1 MRQFYIW
8 RIDMKV
14 NLFKKTVGLFLAM
27 AVMLSAVPFASAAAE
42 IKAAGNKSINVMDLE
57 LAVTGQKEFL
67 KNKGMGS
74 RDTRLSVGDQAVTSR
89 NGFVIRP
96 DSKGAKPNVA
106 DVNIDLTKLDTEVT
120 YFSAIVGN
128 DDNSPII
135 RAYGVNGSAQC
146 IILAD
151 GKTLTDTATITPG
164 DMYRVGCVIPAG
176 TKTLTL
182 RTTDVEG
189 DNYLD
194 YCDWIEP
201 TLYEKA
207 PSAGVIKDLYTDYN
221 ATPNTVLSAEGAIGV
236 RFNVKE
242 AFSEIT
248 VKKEFSETDVV
259 GSLYEFKYSYGRS
272 LQNKPVATIT
282 EPDVD
287 GSSLTFNFE
296 SIVPAGE
303 YIFVVDGLKNI
314 KVNSS
319 AFGYCYAD
327 GNASVGLVNMSI
339 KFVDQV
345 EDYLATPS
353 DEPFFTK
360 KTTAV
365 SGVEKQRAQDT
376 YNNLINNLA
385 DFPSSVNIGED
396 SYSGFPTPDFTVK
409 SKDTADDEL
418 HHCITNDIT
427 LKHKSGL
434 EFILKTA
441 FYYDYAALEWT
452 VYVTNAA
459 SENSPIVSNFYG
471 CKDYKFVGSD
481 PTILT
486 NNSDFES
493 SEAPYRT
500 DTITISDGETITD
513 SPYNGRSS
521 DEAFPYYNFEY
532 GDKGALIAVGWS
544 STWQTDFTYKDGV
557 TTFSDKQKVFSSYIK
572 PGEVARTPLTAMVLY
587 DGRDKDRATNLWRN
601 WFIDC
606 NMYRDNGK
614 DLVDPFVAGV
624 TSIKYN
630 EMLNAN
636 TENQKES
643 IKAYVDANVDI
654 DVWWMDAGWYPCNE
668 PGSTNRD
675 WRNTG
680 NWTPDTERFP
690 DKFKEIS
697 EYANQNDIKTLLWF
711 EPERVGMVYTDG
723 QALDDSCVK
732 REWLIGY
739 GEENESAY
747 EERYY
752 RQLDIGNDEC
762 REWLKSQ
769 VAKVLTEG
777 GISIYREDLNIGRS
791 ETNYNLY
798 NAAHPDRTGITENK
812 CVQGHYDYW
821 KYLIGLDQVELL
833 DSCAS
838 GGHRLDI
845 ESMRLAVSLHPSDY
859 NHNDMIAKQ
868 VANYNLCSWIPFV
881 GANSA
886 ENRTMVDEYTLR
898 SAYRPALVLQY
909 DPPSQQTDK
918 LNRLLT
924 EWRGISK
931 YFYDDIY
938 QFTYETYSR
947 NELYSYGYIDRE
959 AQEGYAMVYNRNEV
973 EKNRFIKLK
982 GLNEDDTYEITFASG
997 AAAVTATG
1005 TYLMN
1010 RGVKVKVKSSDI
1022 LYIKRTNTAATDLAA
1037 FNKAL
1042 ENCKNVK
1049 VNVMTI
1055 ESAFRILKAI
1065 SNAEMIQQAGD
1076 AAKPINFVIATEQL
1090 NKAKKAQKIASP
1102 SEPADQKNAQL
1113 SAVIDYIGEVTVDNF
1128 RQKIYFIEFAETAK
1142 AAILK
1147 KYPDTVILK
1156 DDVLLAA
1163 RAKYDELTAE
1173 PADDIMYGDVDANGT
1188 VEATDALWALQA
1200 YVGSRQLDDIAFKAA
1215 DVNLDEKVDT
1225 SDALAILQYA
1235 VKLRDKLPIA

>member
-1 MRQFYIW
+1 
-8 RIDMKV
+8 MKV
-14 NLFKKTVGLFLAM
+14 NLFKKTVGLFLA
-27 AVMLSAVPFASAAAE
+27 AAIMLSAVPFASAAAE
-42 IKAAGNKSINVMDLE
+42 IKDAGNRSINVMDLE

-89 NGFVIRP
+89 NGFMIRP

-106 DVNIDLTKLDTEVT
+106 DVTIDLSKLDTEVA

-164 DMYRVGCVIPAG
+164 DMYRIGCVIPAG

-201 TLYEKA
+201 TLYQKA
-207 PSAGVIKDLYTDYN
+207 PSAGVNKDVYSDYMVS
-221 ATPNTVLSAEGAIGV
+221 TGTTLSAEGAIGV
-236 RFNVKE
+236 RFNAKE
-242 AFSEIT
+242 AFTEISVTKELSE
-248 VKKEFSETDVV
+248 SEVV
-259 GSLYEFKYSYGRS
+259 GSLYEFKYSYVRS
-272 LQNKPVATIT
+272 LQNKPIATIT
-282 EPDVD
+282 EPEID
-287 GSSLTFNFE
+287 GTLYTFNFA
-296 SIVPAGE
+296 SVVPAGE
-303 YIFVVDGLKNI
+303 YIFVVDGLKSI
-314 KVNSS
+314 KANNSE
-319 AFGYCYAD
+319 FGYCYTD
-327 GNASVGLVNMSI
+327 GRASAGLINMTI
-339 KFVDQV
+339 KFVDEV
-345 EDYLATPS
+345 EDYLAAPTE
-353 DEPFFTK
+353 EPFFTR
-360 KTTAV
+360 KTTSV

-376 YNNLINNLA
+376 YNSLINNLA
-385 DFPSSVNIGED
+385 EFPSSVNIGED
-396 SYSGFPTPDFTVK
+396 SYTGFPAPDFTVK
-409 SKDTADDEL
+409 SKDKADDEL

-452 VYVTNAA
+452 VYVTNTAD
-459 SENSPIVSNFYG
+459 ENSPVVSNFYG
-471 CKDYKFVGSD
+471 CKDYEFKGDD

-500 DTITISDGETITD
+500 DTVTIADGETVTD

-587 DGRDKDRATNLWRN
+587 DGRDKDRATNLWRS

-723 QALDDSCVK
+723 QALDESCIK

-762 REWLKSQ
+762 RDWLKAQ
-769 VAKVLTEG
+769 VTKVLTEG

-791 ETNYNLY
+791 EANYNIY
-798 NAAHPDRTGITENK
+798 NTAHPDRAGITENK

-821 KYLIGLDQVELL
+821 KYLIELDQIELL

-886 ENRTMVDEYTLR
+886 ENRTTVDEYTLR

-909 DPPSQQTDK
+909 DPPSRQPDK
-918 LNRLLT
+918 LNSLLT

-947 NELYSYGYIDRE
+947 NELYSYGYINPE
-959 AQEGYAMVYNRNEV
+959 TQEGYAMVYSRNDV
-973 EKNRFIKLK
+973 EKNRFVKLK
-982 GLNEDDTYEITFASG
+982 GLNENDTYEITFASG
-997 AAAVTATG
+997 AAPVTATG
-1005 TYLMN
+1005 NYLMN

-1022 LYIKRTNTAATDLAA
+1022 IYIKRTSVAENDLTAFNTA
-1037 FNKAL
+1037 L
-1042 ENCKNVK
+1042 EACKKVK
-1049 VNVMTI
+1049 LSVITI
-1055 ESAFRILKAI
+1055 ESAFGILKAV
-1065 SNAEMIQQAGD
+1065 SNAEMLQNAGD
-1076 AAKPINFVIATEQL
+1076 AAKPVSFILATEQL
-1090 NKAKKAQKIASP
+1090 EKARKAQKIASP
-1102 SEPADQKNAQL
+1102 SEPADKKVAQL
-1113 SAVIDYIGEVTVDNF
+1113 SAVIDYIGEVTTDNF
-1128 RQKIYFIEFAETAK
+1128 REKIAFIEFAESTK

-1147 KYPDTVILK
+1147 KYPGTVITG
-1156 DDVLLAA
+1156 DEVLLAA
-1163 RAKYDELTAE
+1163 RASYDKLTAD
-1173 PADDIMYGDVDANGT
+1173 PVPDVKYGDVNGDGAINT
-1188 VEATDALWALQA
+1188 EDALMVLQSV
-1200 YVGSRQLDDIAFKAA
+1200 VGITELDEKASMTA
-1215 DVNLDEKVDT
+1215 DVNSDQKIDT
-1225 SDALAILQYA
+1225 QDALGILQYVVGIRA
-1235 VKLRDKLPIA
+1235 ELPYTD